1 MTSFHPVGTCKM
13 APESDPMAVVDHTL
27 RVRGVDGLRVG
38 DASIMPTII
47 GGNTNAP
54 SMMIGERAA
63 EFAIE
68 SARRAVTD

>member
-1 MTSFHPVGTCKM
+1 
-13 APESDPMAVVDHTL
+13 
-27 RVRGVDGLRVG
+27 
-38 DASIMPTII
+38 MPTII